1 MTIPQGQN
9 PYASPVP
16 PASPQAPQAPQAP
29 NPYAAGPGQAYP
41 SVPPQGAYGPGP
53 YGEPAPQQQGAY
65 SPGPYGQAAPQVAP
79 PHQGAYGPGPYAQAA
94 PPVAPPQQGFHGQA
108 APPPPPA
115 PYPPAYEQQP
125 QWGPASEPGAA
136 LTCRF
141 CGGYPAVQATVRGHQ
156 GMIVIMRWLSL
167 RGPFC
172 RFCGI
177 SAHRDMT
184 TKTMWQGWWGYGSF
198 LITPFVLLYN
208 LIPRSRFHKLPA
220 PQPGFRPPMDPGKP
234 IYQRPGVI
242 GLLVPLVPILL
253 LFVSAL
259 AGASGS

>member
-1 MTIPQGQN
+1 MSIPQGQN
-9 PYASPVP
+9 PYASPSP
-16 PASPQAPQAPQAP
+16 PQTA
-29 NPYAAGPGQAYP
+29 NPYAAGSAQPYP
-41 SVPPQGAYGPGP
+41 SVPPQGS
-53 YGEPAPQQQGAY
+53 Y
-65 SPGPYGQAAPQVAP
+65 SPGAYGQTAPPPQGSYGQA
-79 PHQGAYGPGPYAQAA
+79 
-94 PPVAPPQQGFHGQA
+94 APPQQGFYGQ

-125 QWGPASEPGAA
+125 HWGTAPDPGSAPI
-136 LTCRF
+136 CRF

-234 IYQRPGVI
+234 IYQRPGAV
-242 GLLVPLVPILL
+242 GLLVPLIPILL
-253 LFVSAL
+253 LFVSVL
-259 AGASGS
+259 ADAGGS